1 MNSEW
6 ELVESGY
13 GNRMTRLCFLCGKK
27 IGLLRSST
35 DQQYCSSEHRQES
48 RLASAQA
55 FRDEDEMETW
65 SIEKSK
71 SKRKSSGLTGTTAGQ
86 TASVFAFLTV
96 AGLLVAAL
104 MLPGPT
110 TSYPPAVSL
119 DLGVKPGFLER
130 AGSAISE
137 VIRSSAP
144 VTLHHDFHTGFGDWT
159 TLALRNTVD
168 DPRNSLTA
176 PDISKL
182 GSLRLWTKSV
192 DLQNY
197 QMEFQGQVERRSL
210 SWAFRASD
218 QNNYYA
224 TKLVITKPGPS
235 PNASLLRYVMM
246 NGHELDPI
254 AEALP
259 VTLEKGKNYLV
270 RMSVEDDH
278 FLTYLDG
285 RVIGSWTD
293 KRLHRG
299 GVGFFVDEQDPQEV
313 AWVNVSERDSLLGRM
328 LAHFSL
334 FVVPQGLNPGLP

>member
-1 MNSEW
+1 
-6 ELVESGY
+6 
-13 GNRMTRLCFLCGKK
+13 MTRLCFLCGKK
-27 IGLLRSST
+27 IGFLRSMT
-35 DQQYCSSEHRQES
+35 DQQYCSSAHRQEA
-48 RLASAQA
+48 RMASAQA

-65 SIEKSK
+65 SVEKSRN
-71 SKRKSSGLTGTTAGQ
+71 RKKPAGSAGATAGQ
-86 TASVFAFLTV
+86 TASIFAFLTV

-104 MLPGPT
+104 MLPGPA

-119 DLGVKPGFLER
+119 DPGVKAGILER
-130 AGSAISE
+130 AGDAISE
-137 VIRSSAP
+137 VVRSSAP
-144 VTLHHDFHTGFGDWT
+144 VTLHQDFRGGFGDWA
-159 TLALRNTVD
+159 TLALRTTVD
-168 DPRNSLTA
+168 DPRNSLLA

-182 GSLRLWTKSV
+182 SSLRLWTKSV

-197 QMEFQGQVERRSL
+197 QMEFQGQVEKRSL

-246 NGHELDPI
+246 DGHELDPI
-254 AEALP
+254 AEAIP
-259 VTLEKGKNYLV
+259 VTLEKGKNYRV
-270 RMSVEDDH
+270 RVSVQDDR

-299 GVGFFVDEQDPQEV
+299 GVGFFVDEQDPQQV
-313 AWVNVSERDSLLGRM
+313 AWVNVSERDSFLGRM

-334 FVVPQGLNPGLP
+334 FVVPPGLNPGGLP

>member
-1 MNSEW
+1 
-6 ELVESGY
+6 
-13 GNRMTRLCFLCGKK
+13 MTRLCFLCGKK
-27 IGLLRSST
+27 IGFLRSMT
-35 DQQYCSSEHRQES
+35 DQQYCSSAHRHEA

-65 SIEKSK
+65 SVENSK
-71 SKRKSSGLTGTTAGQ
+71 NKRKSQGMSGTTAGQ
-86 TASVFAFLTV
+86 TASIFAFLTV

-119 DLGVKPGFLER
+119 DSGMKPGILER
-130 AGSAISE
+130 AGTAVAD

-144 VTLHHDFHTGFGDWT
+144 VTLHQDLHSGFGDWA
-159 TLALRNTVD
+159 TLALHDTVD
-168 DPRNSLTA
+168 DPRKSLSA
-176 PDISKL
+176 PDVSKL

-197 QMEFQGQVERRSL
+197 QMEFQGQVEKRSL

-235 PNASLLRYVMM
+235 PNASLLRFVMM
-246 NGHELDPI
+246 NGHEFDPI
-254 AEALP
+254 TEAIP
-259 VTLEKGKNYLV
+259 VTLEKGKNYRV
-270 RMSVEDDH
+270 RVSVEDDR

-285 RVIGSWTD
+285 QVIGSWTD

-299 GVGFFVDEQDPQEV
+299 GVGFFVDDQDPQQV
-313 AWVNVSERDSLLGRM
+313 AWVSVSERDSFLGRM
-328 LAHFSL
+328 LAHFSF
-334 FVVPQGLNPGLP
+334 FVVPHGRNPDLR

>member
-1 MNSEW
+1 
-6 ELVESGY
+6 
-13 GNRMTRLCFLCGKK
+13 
-27 IGLLRSST
+27 
-35 DQQYCSSEHRQES
+35 
-48 RLASAQA
+48 
-55 FRDEDEMETW
+55 METW
-65 SIEKSK
+65 SVEKSRN
-71 SKRKSSGLTGTTAGQ
+71 RKKPAGAPGSTAGQ
-86 TASVFAFLTV
+86 TASIFAFLTV

-104 MLPGPT
+104 MLPGPA

-119 DLGVKPGFLER
+119 DPGVKPGILER
-130 AGSAISE
+130 AGTAVSE

-144 VTLHHDFHTGFGDWT
+144 VTLHQDFRGGFGDWT
-159 TLALRNTVD
+159 TLALHTNVD
-168 DPRNSLTA
+168 DPRNSLSA
-176 PDISKL
+176 PDVSKL

-197 QMEFQGQVERRSL
+197 QMEFQGQVEKRSL

-224 TKLVITKPGPS
+224 TKLLITKPGPS

-246 NGHELDPI
+246 NGHELDSTI
-254 AEALP
+254 EAIP
-259 VTLEKGKNYLV
+259 VTLQKGKNYRV
-270 RMSVEDDH
+270 RMSVQDDH

-299 GVGFFVDEQDPQEV
+299 GVGFFVDAQDPQEV
-313 AWVNVSERDSLLGRM
+313 AWVNVSERDSFLGRM